1 MVESGFAVRCTAWL
15 YVPLAG
21 AGWCGVSSGLPSCVS
36 RPILFFYVATY
47 RACPALCMSVCV
59 CVCMK
64 AMKRGLDCA
73 SLDCLQSEPA
83 SEVMRV
89 QESIMGVPRSVG
101 DFFT

>member
-1 MVESGFAVRCTAWL
+1 MYLWLALGGVGFPLVCPRASRGPFCFSTLLPTAL
-15 YVPLAG
+15 VLR
-21 AGWCGVSSGLPSCVS
+21 S
-36 RPILFFYVATY
+36 
-47 RACPALCMSVCV
+47 LCLCV